1 MEDKEDVCM
10 GGINFGLKPKRTVR
24 PACVIQGYSTDIPSI
39 ELLAHNNKSSIDR
52 KYRIIA
58 NYSPSPR
65 KRPRMV
71 VMQVIS
77 MLSLHRV
84 QNPRS
89 VLRCSP
95 VSCDHN
101 TDLGHVEAS
110 RTHREVKND

>member
-1 MEDKEDVCM
+1 M
-10 GGINFGLKPKRTVR
+10 GRIDFGLKSKRNIG

-71 VMQVIS
+71 VMQVIA